1 MPTPGSNKVRK
12 GVPIRQSQDHGR
24 QAEEGWQE
32 EADLRIRRQRPR
44 VSEGS
49 TLAALER
56 RVAALEGQVRL
67 GPVDAAPELEAERLL
82 SAVLADIA
90 LLSPQSHVVAVA
102 PELEAERLLFAREYA
117 AATVPLQRAIQLGHL
132 PSRALLAWLFLFG
145 REGIAQDRNRAIELV
160 QEGARLG
167 CHHCQGV
174 LAYCLWNCHI
184 QFRNFDGVI
193 DLDLDPPPSCAEMAL
208 ASSTRGSA
216 YGHFVLGIL
225 ADRDKDESEAL
236 GYFRRAAEQHLDAA
250 QYELGRFMYQGGFCA
265 SSQYDETLSWFLLAA
280 AQGHPGALFA
290 VGLMHELGHGVPAD
304 GAEAIRWYRRAAAA
318 GHPRAAHCVQK
329 LQVLP

>member
-1 MPTPGSNKVRK
+1 MPLPGSNKPQRV
-12 GVPIRQSQDHGR
+12 GGAPIRQLQDHGR

-44 VSEGS
+44 VSEGP
-49 TLAALER
+49 TFAALER

-174 LAYCLWNCHI
+174 LAYCLWDCHVT
-184 QFRNFDGVI
+184 RLPDDDGCIHVQ
-193 DLDLDPPPSCAEMAL
+193 DPPRAVQIWRSRAPHGAVHMGISFSGSC
-208 ASSTRGSA
+208 
-216 YGHFVLGIL
+216 
-225 ADRDKDESEAL
+225 
-236 GYFRRAAEQHLDAA
+236 RR
-250 QYELGRFMYQGGFCA
+250 
-265 SSQYDETLSWFLLAA
+265 
-280 AQGHPGALFA
+280 
-290 VGLMHELGHGVPAD
+290 
-304 GAEAIRWYRRAAAA
+304 RR
-318 GHPRAAHCVQK
+318 RSLK
-329 LQVLP
+329 R

>member
-1 MPTPGSNKVRK
+1 MTSTHRICYIAAAAAELLANAGKK
-12 GVPIRQSQDHGR
+12 AYPIIIRAEHKKMQPEIQG
-24 QAEEGWQE
+24 AEE
-32 EADLRIRRQRPR
+32 RRQRPR
-44 VSEGS
+44 VSEG
-49 TLAALER
+49 
-56 RVAALEGQVRL
+56 L

-90 LLSPQSHVVAVA
+90 LLSAQSHVVAVA

-174 LAYCLWNCHI
+174 LAYCLWDCHVT
-184 QFRNFDGVI
+184 RLPDDDGCIHVQ
-193 DLDLDPPPSCAEMAL
+193 DPPPSCADMAL

-225 ADRDKDESEAL
+225 QEEEEEFEEVRLDH
-236 GYFRRAAEQHLDAA
+236 FRRAAEQHLDAA
-250 QYELGRFMYQGGFCA
+250 QYELGKHVYEGGYCEP
-265 SSQYDETLSWFLLAA
+265 SQYAESLRWFQLAA
-280 AQGHPGALFA
+280 AQGHSNALFI

-304 GAEAIRWYRRAAAA
+304 NTEAIRWYRRAAEA
-318 GHPRAAHCVQK
+318 GHRQAGRCVHK
-329 LQVLP
+329 LQK

>member
-1 MPTPGSNKVRK
+1 
-12 GVPIRQSQDHGR
+12 
-24 QAEEGWQE
+24 
-32 EADLRIRRQRPR
+32 
-44 VSEGS
+44 VSEGL

-56 RVAALEGQVRL
+56 RVATLEGQVRL

-82 SAVLADIA
+82 
-90 LLSPQSHVVAVA
+90 
-102 PELEAERLLFAREYA
+102 FAGEYA

-160 QEGARLG
+160 QEGARLC

-174 LAYCLWNCHI
+174 LAYCLWNCHNKRRI
-184 QFRNFDGVI
+184 VI
-193 DLDLDPPPSCAEMAL
+193 DEDGIVGDEDPPPSCAEMAL

-225 ADRDKDESEAL
+225 QEEEEEFEEVRLDH
-236 GYFRRAAEQHLDAA
+236 FRRAAEQHLDAA
-250 QYELGRFMYQGGFCA
+250 QYELGKHVYEGGYCEP
-265 SSQYDETLSWFLLAA
+265 SQYAESLRWFQLAA
-280 AQGHPGALFA
+280 AQGHPNALFI

-304 GAEAIRWYRRAAAA
+304 NAEAIRWYRRAAEA
-318 GHPRAAHCVQK
+318 GHLQAARCKHK
-329 LQVLP
+329 LQK